1 MSRHRMTA
9 PALAVL
15 LATGC
20 NRGEAPASKPAPAKV
35 TAAVPESALTTITL
49 TARRRSVSGSK
60 RRRSSAARSP
70 GPEASGEK

>member
-1 MSRHRMTA
+1 MSRHWMTA

-20 NRGEAPASKPAPAKV
+20 HKDQSPPGAKPAPAKV

-49 TARRRSVSGSK
+49 SSEAQKRLGIETAVM
-60 RRRSSAARSP
+60 
-70 GPEASGEK
+70 